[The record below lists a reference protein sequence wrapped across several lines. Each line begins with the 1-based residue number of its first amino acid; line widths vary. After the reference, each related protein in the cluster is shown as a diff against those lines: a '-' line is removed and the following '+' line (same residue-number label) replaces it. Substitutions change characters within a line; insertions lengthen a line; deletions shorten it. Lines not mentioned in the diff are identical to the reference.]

1 MRKHFDF
8 YGYNAPTWGRYY
20 HDGQTYFLGEDFRSV
35 KRYKEYKDIGFNIC
49 LLQHDNGYN
58 GEEWGTCSTKKC
70 MDVCLKAGL
79 DRVIVE
85 DKRLKELCKEI
96 PVVGEDGKFKTE
108 EELMSY
114 LDECTKPYRDHPVF
128 YAIQLEDEPAYKY
141 LKGYAVVYKAL
152 KKLLPNVELQCNLLN
167 MILQKTIAPDPEHLQ
182 TMEKDLEDYL
192 RYFAK
197 ESGINYLM
205 TDEYAFR
212 GRNRI
217 SPFTIPTFQVFAN
230 VCKDLGMESRI
241 ILQSFSQEACITN
254 KEKPGYLEG
263 SIAWRRITEKD
274 MYWQMNLAV
283 GLGFKEF
290 SFFTYMTKA
299 KKNFRGK
306 WVGGAAI
313 DGGALLNYDG
323 TRTRLWYATQKVI
336 REVKAFEPVI
346 INYQYDN
353 AYFFFPEGKNK
364 EDFESSS
371 RAILSDVKNIPIS
384 VKTPKYPVLVSELKN
399 GNNSMFM
406 VQNIGNTI
414 DELLYNKRATTLEID
429 LGEVSKNA
437 KFYYKG
443 KEVKRELDGTIL
455 KEKLGIGQAIFIE
468 IVR

>member
-35 KRYKEYKDIGFNIC
+35 KRYKEYKNIGFNMC
-49 LLQHDNGYN
+49 LLQHENGYN
-58 GEEWGTCSTKKC
+58 GEPWETSSTKKC
-70 MDVCLKAGL
+70 LDVALKAGL

-85 DKRLKELCKEI
+85 DRRLKELCREI

-108 EELMSY
+108 EELMAY
-114 LDECTKPYRDHPVF
+114 LDECTKPYRDHPAF
-128 YAIQLEDEPAYKY
+128 YAIQLEDEPAFIY

-152 KKLLPNVELQCNLLN
+152 KKLLPNVELKCILLN
-167 MILQKTIAPDPEHLQ
+167 MVLQKTIAPDPEHLQ

-212 GRNRI
+212 GRNKI
-217 SPFTIPTFQVFAN
+217 SPYTIPTFQVFAN
-230 VCKDLGMESRI
+230 VCKDLGLESRI
-241 ILQSFSQEACITN
+241 VLQSFSQEACITN

-299 KKNFRGK
+299 KKNFKGK

-323 TRTRLWYATQKVI
+323 TRSRLWFATQKVI
-336 REVKAFEPVI
+336 KEVKEFEPVI

-353 AYFFFPEGKNK
+353 AYFFFPDGKEK
-364 EDFESSS
+364 EDFDSSS
-371 RAILSDVKNIPIS
+371 KAILSDVNNIPIS
-384 VKTPKYPVLVSELKN
+384 VKTPKYPVMVSELKN
-399 GNNSMFM
+399 GTSRMFM

-414 DELLYNKRATTLEID
+414 DELMYSKRATTLEID
-429 LGEVSKNA
+429 LGEIAGKA
-437 KFYYKG
+437 KFYHKG
-443 KEVKRELDGTIL
+443 KLVERTLDGTVL

-468 IVR
+468 VK